1 MSKFKLFPLV
11 NPYKNSDQSKK
22 QQVEKMFD
30 SIAFRYD
37 FLNHFLSLGIDK
49 VWRRKTVQQIARN
62 HPKTIL
68 DVATGTGDLAIAC
81 LKLNPDAIKGID
93 LSAGMLQKGREKI
106 EKKKLSKKIK
116 FVKGDSEKMPFSDKS
131 FDALTCG
138 FGVRNFENL
147 EKGLFEFYR
156 VLKPGGIAAILE
168 FSKPTAFP
176 VKQMYYFYF
185 KQILPLTGKI
195 FSKSDSAYSYLPE
208 SVAAFPEGKDFTEKL
223 DGAGF
228 IQTSYNRLTFGIA
241 TLYTAVK
248 PDKRGN

>member
-1 MSKFKLFPLV
+1 MV

-37 FLNHFLSLGIDK
+37 FLNHFLSLGIDNL
-49 VWRRKTVQQIARN
+49 WRRKTVQQIAPY
-62 HPKTIL
+62 HPKRIL

-81 LKLNPDAIKGID
+81 LKLNPDSIKGID
-93 LSAGMLQKGREKI
+93 LSAGMLQKGTEKI
-106 EKKKLSKKIK
+106 EKKKLSEKIK
-116 FVKGDSEKMPFSDKS
+116 LMKGDSEKMPFSDKT

-147 EKGLFEFYR
+147 EKGLSEFYR
-156 VLKPGGIAAILE
+156 VLKPGGVAAILE
-168 FSKPTAFP
+168 FSKPSVFP

-185 KQILPLTGKI
+185 QQVLPLTGKI

-208 SVAAFPEGKDFTEKL
+208 SVAAFPEGENFTKRL
-223 DGAGF
+223 AQAGF
-228 IQTSYNRLTFGIA
+228 IKAKYTRLTFGIA
-241 TLYTAVK
+241 TLYTAEKQV
-248 PDKRGN
+248 N

>member
-1 MSKFKLFPLV
+1 MV

-49 VWRRKTVQQIARN
+49 VWRRKTVEQIAPN

-106 EKKKLSKKIK
+106 EKKKLSGKIK
-116 FVKGDSEKMPFSDKS
+116 LMKGDSEKMPFSDKT

-147 EKGLFEFYR
+147 EKGLSEFYR
-156 VLKPGGIAAILE
+156 VLKPGGIAAVLE
-168 FSKPTAFP
+168 FSKPTVFP

-208 SVAAFPEGKDFTEKL
+208 SVAAFPEGKDFTKKL

-248 PDKRGN
+248 PDKGGN